1 MFIEDTEENQL
12 NLLSWRTQS
21 EDIVYVKVVYTR
33 HQYVGILVFL
43 YSTSK
48 MVRERFS
55 WWMTSKTFCY
65 NNSKRLK
72 GAGEM
77 PQQLREMSAQ
87 PEDLGLIP
95 EYLHSGSKPLATP
108 IPGDFLPFSAFHGP
122 EACRW
127 YM

>member
-55 WWMTSKTFCY
+55 WWMTSKIFCY

-72 GAGEM
+72 GAEEM
-77 PQQLREMSAQ
+77 PQQLREMSAH
-87 PEDLGLIP
+87 P
-95 EYLHSGSKPLATP
+95 
-108 IPGDFLPFSAFHGP
+108 
-122 EACRW
+122 
-127 YM
+127 